1 MAKARHATESEPK
14 GCDIQGCSEPSERS
28 ISSKKVEKAGFEV
41 SDSVGKRAHLCK
53 KHYREFKKKTKKDR
67 ELESLGW

>member
-1 MAKARHATESEPK
+1 MAEAHHGTEKAQGCEVK
-14 GCDIQGCSEPSERS
+14 GCSDSAERS
-28 ISSKKVEKAGFEV
+28 ISAKRVEK
-41 SDSVGKRAHLCK
+41 VGLELLESSGHRIHLCK

>member
-1 MAKARHATESEPK
+1 MAEAHHAIKVRSK
-14 GCDIQGCSEPSERS
+14 CGIQGCSEMADRS
-28 ISSKKVEKAGFEV
+28 ISAKRLEKAEMNI
-41 SDSVGKRAHLCK
+41 SESVGKRAHLCK

>member
-14 GCDIQGCSEPSERS
+14 GCDVLGCSEPYERS
-28 ISSKKVEKAGFEV
+28 ISSKKVETAGL
-41 SDSVGKRAHLCK
+41 DIADGVGKRAHLCK
-53 KHYREFKKKTKKDR
+53 KHYREFKKKMKKDR